1 MTSAPSCT
9 CTASPTPSTCDSLAI
24 NRSDQCHYCASLL
37 STKSASVYSYQRVPF
52 VNQHILTLVCICG
65 LGGKLQNER
74 PWHSLTWTT
83 RAQLATSSVVSNQT
97 CCQPTSLPQHKIGSS
112 PACNFPAVVGD
123 HPHAHLQTERNY
135 PPQRPVG
142 CLGPGWCTYQNR
154 GPPLCSLCHKA
165 HDDSQRIPEICV
177 VPWHVLPDSI
187 PQGCLGE
194 PRHGHVARRHC

>member
-1 MTSAPSCT
+1 M
-9 CTASPTPSTCDSLAI
+9 
-24 NRSDQCHYCASLL
+24 SLL
-37 STKSASVYSYQRVPF
+37 CLSPFNKVCKRVLLPTCAF
-52 VNQHILTLVCICG
+52 CKPAHPYTRVHMRARGKAAKWAPLT
-65 LGGKLQNER
+65 
-74 PWHSLTWTT
+74 
-83 RAQLATSSVVSNQT
+83 QLDMDQMSSVSNIFS
-97 CCQPTSLPQHKIGSS
+97 CLQPDLLPTNLAAHKIGSS

-123 HPHAHLQTERNY
+123 HPHLQTERNY